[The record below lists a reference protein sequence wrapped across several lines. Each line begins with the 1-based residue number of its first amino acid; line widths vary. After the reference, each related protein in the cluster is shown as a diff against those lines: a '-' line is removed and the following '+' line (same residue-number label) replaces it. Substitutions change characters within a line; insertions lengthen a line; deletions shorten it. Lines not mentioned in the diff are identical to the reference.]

1 MADDEQ
7 LERLRS
13 RIDALDRAIV
23 AALNER
29 LSLVA
34 EMKEL
39 KERLGLPFRDDARE
53 RELAAA
59 LVAENG
65 GPLSARAVREIHA
78 EILRLMREELAA
90 EAGAGR

>member
-1 MADDEQ
+1 MAGDGQ

-13 RIDALDRAIV
+13 RIDELDRGIV

-34 EMKEL
+34 ELKQL
-39 KERLGLPFRDDARE
+39 KERRGLPFRDDARE
-53 RELAAA
+53 RELVAA

-65 GPLSARAVREIHA
+65 GPLSARAVRELHT
-78 EILRLMREELAA
+78 EILRLMREELEA
-90 EAGAGR
+90 ENGAGR